1 MVLLNRNWFNLGDF
15 NGDEYGEKYKFPTA
29 ESNSTMN
36 YTLSVGKLMLPKVYK
51 SVKQTNV
58 NLMLEL
64 LGQRLNENR
73 KSYLDIAPSIQF
85 IINSQARVDIGYRQ
99 QVYST
104 MIRTAPNGMV
114 LKFEYTFFN
123 AFK

>member
-1 MVLLNRNWFNLGDF
+1 
-15 NGDEYGEKYKFPTA
+15 
-29 ESNSTMN
+29 MN

-51 SVKQTNV
+51 SFKQTNV

>member
-1 MVLLNRNWFNLGDF
+1 
-15 NGDEYGEKYKFPTA
+15 
-29 ESNSTMN
+29 
-36 YTLSVGKLMLPKVYK
+36 
-51 SVKQTNV
+51 
-58 NLMLEL
+58 MLEL
-64 LGQRLNENR
+64 LGQRLTENR

-114 LKFEYTFFN
+114 LKLEYTFFN
-123 AFK
+123 AFR